1 MRTSTSN
8 KTSKKTNKWMSES
21 AHSVN
26 IVNIS
31 LDNTNQSRSI
41 KNVLRHPSMI
51 VCLIITYSSIMKK
64 SITPLPPP
72 SLPKSIVIL
81 FMIII
86 TIKRVLTIYIQ
97 TIPLSIKIYC
107 KGLETI
113 EEIS

>member
-21 AHSVN
+21 AHSFN

-51 VCLIITYSSIMKK
+51 VCLIITYSSIMK
-64 SITPLPPP
+64 
-72 SLPKSIVIL
+72 KSIVIL